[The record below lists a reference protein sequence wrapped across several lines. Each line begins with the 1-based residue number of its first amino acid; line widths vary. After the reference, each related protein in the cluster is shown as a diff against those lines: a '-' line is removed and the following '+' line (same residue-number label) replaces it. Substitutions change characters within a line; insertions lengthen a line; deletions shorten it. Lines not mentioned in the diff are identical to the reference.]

1 MEKIWNVKI
10 DGRKMDS
17 GEIIDALLESR
28 GIDNVNE
35 FLCPNEDNILPLENL
50 HNIERAAQIILDGVE
65 NNKTFYIH
73 FDTDVDGVSSG
84 SIAARYLEYLGADV
98 YVGINHGKKH
108 GIEELD
114 PYCIGGADIVWI
126 VDSIQTSIEP
136 YEELLN
142 MGIQII
148 ITDHHLIES
157 ELCEEMENR
166 GIVLVSS
173 AVDYDNPDLSG
184 SATTWKLCKMM
195 DYLNLD
201 DYADNLIDLAATGLV
216 ADMCSMASM
225 ENRAICHKAF
235 SNLRNP
241 GIKKINGS
249 YAFVARNISFGV
261 APKINAAN
269 RTDNNE
275 LAMNVFLSDDE
286 DEIAEIVKGLND
298 CRTEQNKVV
307 DKIMPSLQEQAEDQL
322 DNKVMFFFIPDDT
335 EASVSGLIGNKL
347 LEQFQRPLFI
357 LKKHEDEYAG
367 SMRAVGVHSFKE
379 YCDNIGIGLCA
390 GHENAAGFNVPIEQF
405 DEFKEAILNAL
416 KNVEF
421 VTETSADIQLN
432 TKQVTGDL
440 IKKLNALNRISGTG
454 FEPITV
460 MIESD
465 NYEVASMS
473 NGKHLKI
480 VDNTGMIFVK
490 WNYNG
495 DWDFNGKF
503 CAIGT
508 LERAHY
514 GRYDYLQL
522 TIQDWK
528 CIDKT
533 ENL

>member
-1 MEKIWNVKI
+1 MEKLWNVKI
-10 DGRKMDS
+10 DGRNMDS
-17 GEIIDALLESR
+17 GEIIDSILENR
-28 GIDNVNE
+28 GIDDIDA
-35 FLCPNEDNILPLENL
+35 FLRPNEDNILPLEDL
-50 HNIERAAQIILDGVE
+50 RNIEKAAQIILDGVE
-65 NNKTFYIH
+65 DNKTFYVH
-73 FDTDVDGVSSG
+73 YDVDVDGCTAG
-84 SIAARYLEYLGADV
+84 SIAARYLEYLGANV

-142 MGIQII
+142 MGVQII
-148 ITDHHLIES
+148 ITDHHLIEQ
-157 ELCEEMENR
+157 ELCEEMEKR
-166 GIVLVSS
+166 GIILVSS
-173 AVDYDNPDLSG
+173 AVDYPNPDLSG

-216 ADMCSMASM
+216 ADMCSMISM
-225 ENRAICHKAF
+225 ENRAICNKAF
-235 SNLRNP
+235 GNLRNP

-275 LAMNVFLSDDE
+275 LAMNIFLSDDE
-286 DEIAEIVKGLND
+286 DEISEIVKGLND
-298 CRTEQNKVV
+298 CRTEQNKIV
-307 DKIMPSLQEQAEDQL
+307 DKIMPSLQEQAESQL

-357 LKKHEDEYAG
+357 LKKWENEYAG
-367 SMRAVGVHSFKE
+367 SMRAVGVRSFKE
-379 YCDNIGIGLCA
+379 YCDNIGIGTCA
-390 GHENAAGFNVPIEQF
+390 GHENAAGFNVPIDQF
-405 DEFKEAILNAL
+405 EDFKVEILDAL
-416 KNVEF
+416 KDVEF
-421 VTETSADIQLN
+421 VSETSADIQLS
-432 TKQVTGDL
+432 TRQVTGDL
-440 IKKLNALNRISGTG
+440 IKSLNAINRISGTG

-460 MIESD
+460 MIESN
-465 NYEVASMS
+465 NYEVSSMS
-473 NGKHLKI
+473 GGKHLKI
-480 VDNTGMIFVK
+480 IDESGMIFVK

-528 CIDKT
+528 CIDKS

>member
-1 MEKIWNVKI
+1 MEKIWKVKI
-10 DGRKMDS
+10 DGREMDS
-17 GEIIDALLESR
+17 GEIIDSLLENR
-28 GIDNVNE
+28 GIDDINA
-35 FLCPNEDNILPLENL
+35 FLYPNENNILPLEDL
-50 HNIERAAQIILDGVE
+50 RNIERAAQIILDGVE
-65 NNKTFYIH
+65 NNKVFYVH
-73 FDTDVDGVSSG
+73 YDVDVDGCTAG
-84 SIAARYLEYLGADV
+84 SIAARYLEYLGANV

-142 MGIQII
+142 MGVQIV
-148 ITDHHLIES
+148 ITDHHLIEK
-157 ELCEEMENR
+157 ELCEEMEKR

-173 AVDYDNPDLSG
+173 AVDYGNPDLSG

-216 ADMCSMASM
+216 ADMCSMSSM

-275 LAMNVFLSDDE
+275 LAMNVFLSDDDE
-286 DEIAEIVKGLND
+286 EIATIIKGLNN
-298 CRTEQNKVV
+298 CRTEQNKIV
-307 DKIMPSLQEQAEDQL
+307 DKIMPMLQEQAESQL
-322 DNKVMFFFIPDDT
+322 NNKVMFFFIPNDT
-335 EASVSGLIGNKL
+335 EASISGLIGNKL
-347 LEQFQRPLFI
+347 LEQFQRPLFV
-357 LKKHEDEYAG
+357 LKKWKDEYAG
-367 SMRAVGVHSFKE
+367 SMRAVGVKSFKE
-379 YCDNIGIGLCA
+379 YCDNVGICTCA
-390 GHENAAGFNVPIEQF
+390 GHENAAGFNVPIERF
-405 DEFKEAILNAL
+405 EEFKAAILEAL
-416 KNVEF
+416 KDVEF
-421 VTETSADIQLN
+421 VTETSADIQLSA
-432 TKQVTGDL
+432 TQVTADL
-440 IKKLNALNRISGTG
+440 IKKLNSINRISGTG
-454 FEPITV
+454 FEPVTV
-460 MIESD
+460 MVESD

-473 NGKHLKI
+473 GGKHLKI
-480 VDNTGMIFVK
+480 IDDSGMIFVK

-495 DWDFNGKF
+495 DWNFNGKF

-528 CIDKT
+528 CIDKS
-533 ENL
+533 EDL